1 LSAPPDVT
9 VVTPTFR
16 RPGPLVQAVRS
27 ALAQEGVRVEI
38 LVLDDSPE
46 GSGCVALA
54 DLGDARVTVRQR
66 PIPSGGRPAVVRNEG
81 LAEARGRYVHFLD
94 DDDRLPASAL
104 QTLVGVL
111 DRRPE
116 VAVAWGRV
124 TPFGDHPAV
133 LEQQTRYFE
142 QAATASRRLAEAVA
156 FRRSRIVARLL
167 FRTTLLVNSS
177 CLVRRECAQEVG
189 GYAADV
195 PLCEDVDFFMR
206 SIRHGGGVFVD
217 APVLEYRTGAPSLMH
232 DLTGTERVAESY
244 RVIHR
249 NYRRRY
255 GAGEMA
261 ALKVLARLDG

>member
-1 LSAPPDVT
+1 VSAPPDVT

-16 RPGPLVQAVRS
+16 RPGPLVEAVRS
-27 ALAQEGVRVEI
+27 VLAQEGVRVEI

-46 GSGCVALA
+46 GSGCAALT
-54 DLGDARVTVRQR
+54 DIGDARVTVRQR

-94 DDDRLPASAL
+94 DDDRLSAGAL
-104 QTLVGVL
+104 RTLVGVL
-111 DRRPE
+111 DGRPD

-124 TPFGDHPAV
+124 TPFGDHASV

-142 QAATASRRLAEAVA
+142 QAATASRRLAEAA
-156 FRRSRIVARLL
+156 FRRWRIVARLL

-177 CLVRRECAQEVG
+177 CLVRRECAREVG
-189 GYAADV
+189 GYAPDV

-217 APVLEYRTGAPSLMH
+217 APVLEYRTGVPSLMH
-232 DLTGTERVAESY
+232 DLTGTERVADSY

-249 NYRRRY
+249 NYRHRY
-255 GAGEMA
+255 GAGEMV